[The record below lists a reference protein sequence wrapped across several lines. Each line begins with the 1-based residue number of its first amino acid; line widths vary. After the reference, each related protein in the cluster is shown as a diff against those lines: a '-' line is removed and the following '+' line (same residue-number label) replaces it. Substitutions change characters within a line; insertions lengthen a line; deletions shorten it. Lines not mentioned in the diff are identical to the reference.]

1 MRRRFALA
9 MSSVLIVALFIA
21 GIGVALTFRSQV
33 QSQSVHQLG
42 IEAEA
47 LASHIDVT
55 RGAVLQVIKTAASLS
70 GAVVVP
76 VNVNT
81 LSIRGTL
88 PPPLVPGILDK
99 QLFIDG
105 GGQAGI
111 YQDVAYAAI
120 FVDQH
125 INQFVTRPSI
135 LVITR
140 SIPPLGKSIS
150 FLLVVIVA
158 AIIVGLIVAGILSAR
173 FARYLRRFVGATQ
186 RISEGNF
193 SARVESRLDQ
203 IEEFQ
208 DLERAINSMATR
220 LEEAQENQSQFL
232 ISISHDLKTPLTS
245 ISGYAEAIIDG
256 AIDPESGARRIE
268 GASQRLSRLIQDLLD
283 LAKLQANTFSLSI
296 RRVSSTEIID
306 AALSHIGQRV
316 AGSEVHLSLDVKEES
331 LEVPLEIDPDRL
343 IQILTNI
350 LNNAY
355 KFARSEVLFVSSVTS
370 RTLKIQIRD
379 DGPGIPAAI
388 RNRLFIEPIGSGD
401 HRGREGGSGY
411 GLLIAERLSKS
422 MGAKIEVEETTSNGT
437 SISVSIP
444 TASSQDFAL

>member
-1 MRRRFALA
+1 LNK
-9 MSSVLIVALFIA
+9 ALF
-21 GIGVALTFRSQV
+21 L
-33 QSQSVHQLG
+33 
-42 IEAEA
+42 
-47 LASHIDVT
+47 
-55 RGAVLQVIKTAASLS
+55 
-70 GAVVVP
+70 
-76 VNVNT
+76 N
-81 LSIRGTL
+81 
-88 PPPLVPGILDK
+88 
-99 QLFIDG
+99 G
-105 GGQAGI
+105 GGQAGV
-111 YQDVAYAAI
+111 YQNVAYAAI

-150 FLLVVIVA
+150 FLLVVIA
-158 AIIVGLIVAGILSAR
+158 AATIVGLAVAAILSAR
-173 FARYLRRFVGATQ
+173 FARYLRRFVSATQ

-193 SARVESRLDQ
+193 EARVESRLDQ

-208 DLERAINSMATR
+208 DLERAINSMAKR
-220 LEEAQENQSQFL
+220 LEEAQASQSQFL

-256 AIDPESGARRIE
+256 AIDPTSGARRIE

-316 AGSEVHLSLDVKEES
+316 AGSEVKLSVNVREES

-343 IQILTNI
+343 IQVVTNI

-355 KFARSEVLFVSSVTS
+355 KFARTKVSLSS
-370 RTLKIQIRD
+370 TLNDAHLNIRIED
-379 DGPGIPAAI
+379 DGPGIPDSI
-388 RNRLFIEPIGSGD
+388 RSRLFVEPIDSGD

-422 MGAKIEVEETTSNGT
+422 MGATITVEATSLVGT
-437 SISVSIP
+437 SILVAIP
-444 TASSQDFAL
+444 IADESNYSL

>member
-33 QSQSVHQLG
+33 QSQSVHELAL
-42 IEAEA
+42 EAEA
-47 LASHIDVT
+47 LAGHIDVT
-55 RGAVLQVIKTAASLS
+55 RGTVLQVIKTAASLS

-76 VNVNT
+76 VNLGS
-81 LSIRGTL
+81 LSLRGSL
-88 PPPLVPGILDK
+88 PAPLVPRIFDK
-99 QLFIDG
+99 ALFLNG
-105 GGQAGI
+105 GGQAGV
-111 YQDVAYAAI
+111 YQNVAYAAI

-150 FLLVVIVA
+150 FLLVVIA
-158 AIIVGLIVAGILSAR
+158 AATIVGLVVAAILSAR

-193 SARVESRLDQ
+193 SARVESRLDG

-208 DLERAINSMATR
+208 DLERAINSMANR
-220 LEEAQENQSQFL
+220 LEEAQESQSQFL

-245 ISGYAEAIIDG
+245 ISGYAEAIVDG
-256 AIDPESGARRIE
+256 AIDPVSGAKRIE

-296 RRVSSTEIID
+296 RQVSSTEIID

-316 AGSEVHLSLDVKEES
+316 AGTEVKLSVDVKEES
-331 LEVPLEIDPDRL
+331 LDVPLEIDPDRL
-343 IQILTNI
+343 IQIVTNI

-355 KFARSEVLFVSSVTS
+355 KFARTTIGISSLLDAGYVV
-370 RTLKIQIRD
+370 IRVQD
-379 DGPGIPAAI
+379 DGPGIPDSI
-388 RNRLFIEPIGSGD
+388 RGRLFNEPIDSGD

-411 GLLIAERLSKS
+411 GLLIAERLSRS
-422 MGAKIEVEETTSNGT
+422 MGATIKVEETSSEGT
-437 SISVSIP
+437 SISISIP
-444 TASSQDFAL
+444 VLSSSHFKY

>member
-1 MRRRFALA
+1 

-33 QSQSVHQLG
+33 QSQSVHELG
-42 IEAEA
+42 AEAEA
-47 LASHIDVT
+47 LAGHIDVT

-76 VNVNT
+76 VNSST
-81 LSIRGTL
+81 LTIRGAL
-88 PPPLVPGILDK
+88 PAPLVPRILNK
-99 QLFIDG
+99 ALFLNG
-105 GGQAGI
+105 GGQAGV
-111 YQDVAYAAI
+111 YQNVAYAAI

-150 FLLVVIVA
+150 FLLVVIA
-158 AIIVGLIVAGILSAR
+158 AATIVGLAVAAILSAR
-173 FARYLRRFVGATQ
+173 FARYLRRFVSATQ

-193 SARVESRLDQ
+193 EARVESRLDQ

-208 DLERAINSMATR
+208 DLERAINSMAKR
-220 LEEAQENQSQFL
+220 LEEAQASQSQFL

-256 AIDPESGARRIE
+256 AIDPTSGARRIE

-316 AGSEVHLSLDVKEES
+316 AGSEVKLSVNVREES

-343 IQILTNI
+343 IQVVTNI

-355 KFARSEVLFVSSVTS
+355 KFARTKVSLSS
-370 RTLKIQIRD
+370 TLNDAHLNIRIED
-379 DGPGIPAAI
+379 DGPGIPDSI
-388 RNRLFIEPIGSGD
+388 RSRLFVEPIDSGD

-422 MGAKIEVEETTSNGT
+422 MGATITVEATSLVGT
-437 SISVSIP
+437 SILVAIP
-444 TASSQDFAL
+444 IADESNYSL